1 MYFYFQFYFWFSDLL
16 FIIHDTSYFLLVF
29 LSSLVSFFFHL
40 IKLNFCFIEIPVFQ
54 SKILFPLKTN
64 TTEYLS
70 NGISLPHQG
79 WGRLAFMSNISLV
92 FLTVWNFHN
101 IHVFYVARTCKLFK
115 IHANRQTHAV
125 TTTCTWLYRWTHTYT
140 NSSAYWQTNTRTHKD
155 SHAGTH
161 SPLHMC
167 DHVCVH
173 TWIQA

>member
-1 MYFYFQFYFWFSDLL
+1 MIFRSIIYNSWLQL
-16 FIIHDTSYFLLVF
+16 FLISF
-29 LSSLVSFFFHL
+29 SFFFDVL
-40 IKLNFCFIEIPVFQ
+40 
-54 SKILFPLKTN
+54 LFPLNKIKHLFHRDSSFSKQDTSPPPLKAN

-79 WGRLAFMSNISLV
+79 WSRLAFMSNISLV

-101 IHVFYVARTCKLFK
+101 THVFYVARTCKLFK
-115 IHANRQTHAV
+115 IHANRQTHAI
-125 TTTCTWLYRWTHTYT
+125 TTTCIWLYRCIHTYT
-140 NSSAYWQTNTRTHKD
+140 NSSAYLQTNTRTHKD

-167 DHVCVH
+167 DHVCVY